1 MGLFINNGKHP
12 EVYKNREILH
22 EQNQE
27 IHRIDFLTEIV
38 QMQQRTNSSLS
49 QSLDELKE
57 HHQKQKESLAVQ
69 SHEIRDQLNEIKKE
83 NLDHHKFEA
92 NVLEWLKNLEEKNS
106 MTHSFMEKEAQL
118 KQEIIKEIQIQ
129 SSTSREMA
137 KRMEQHE
144 AMTQHL
150 SAQIEKQTTLQQDLA
165 VKHAQQEGFQ
175 TEVLTRLDKQEALTE
190 KIARQL
196 NHIRSILFERTN
208 FLAEKIE
215 DGYKLTSSYVYK
227 LITGSDQALTFYT
240 FKDKQEKDQK

>member
-12 EVYKNREILH
+12 EVYKNTESIH
-22 EQNQE
+22 VQNQE

-38 QMQQRTNSSLS
+38 QLQQRTNSSLS

-57 HHQKQKESLAVQ
+57 HHQKQKESLTVQ
-69 SHEIRDQLNEIKKE
+69 SHELRDQLNEIKKE
-83 NLDHHKFEA
+83 NLDHHKFKA

-106 MTHSFMEKEAQL
+106 IIHSFMEKEAQL
-118 KQEIIKEIQIQ
+118 KQEIINEIQIQ

-137 KRMEQHE
+137 KQMEQHE

-150 SAQIEKQTTLQQDLA
+150 SAQIEKQTNLQQDLT
-165 VKHAQQEGFQ
+165 VKQAQQEVFQ

-190 KIARQL
+190 KIARQI
-196 NHIRSILFERTN
+196 NYIRSILFERTN

-215 DGYKLTSSYVYK
+215 DRYKLTSSYVYK

-240 FKDKQEKDQK
+240 FKDKQEEEQ